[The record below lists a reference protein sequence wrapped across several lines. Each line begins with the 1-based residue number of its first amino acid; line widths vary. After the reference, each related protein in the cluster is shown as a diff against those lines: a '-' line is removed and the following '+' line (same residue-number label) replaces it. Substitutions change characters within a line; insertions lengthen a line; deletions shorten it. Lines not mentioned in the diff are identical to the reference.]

1 MVSAPFFFKNAAASK
16 VLTPVF
22 IMKFF
27 VSSIIPASRASAAWT
42 VMLESSPKYSIR
54 AVTSSQADDAF
65 GSKNDM
71 IVGSIPFTI
80 LLWWS
85 ITTTFF
91 ALASISFDST
101 SAGLWVSVTT
111 RSVLSSSLSR
121 PS

>member
-1 MVSAPFFFKNAAASK
+1 MSAPFFFRNAAASN

-22 IMKFF
+22 MIKFF
-27 VSSIIPASRASAAWT
+27 VSSIIPESNASAAWT

-65 GSKNDM
+65 GSKNDI
-71 IVGSIPFTI
+71 IVGSIPLTI

-85 ITTTFF
+85 ITTTFL

-101 SAGLWVSVTT
+101 SAGL
-111 RSVLSSSLSR
+111 
-121 PS
+121 